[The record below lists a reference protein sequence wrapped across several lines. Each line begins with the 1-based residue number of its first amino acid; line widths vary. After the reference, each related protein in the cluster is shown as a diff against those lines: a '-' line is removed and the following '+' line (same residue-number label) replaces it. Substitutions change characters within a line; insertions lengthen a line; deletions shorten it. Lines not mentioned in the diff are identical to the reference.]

1 EVHKRVAMGDR
12 VLVTTLTKR
21 MAENLTEYL
30 SEHDVKVRY
39 LHSDIE
45 TVERSEIIR
54 DLRLGEFDVLVGINL
69 LREGLDMPEVSLV
82 AILDADK
89 EGFLRSTGSLIQT
102 IGRAARN
109 VRGKAILYADNVTRS
124 MQAAMDETARR
135 REKQIVFNEVHGI
148 TPKTVVRRIADI
160 MEGARSE
167 VGNRRG
173 GKTRTRD
180 RAVAEQGADY
190 AGLGAAQAAALLKK
204 LEAQMYK
211 HAQNLEFEDAARLRD
226 QIHQLREQALR

>member
-1 EVHKRVAMGDR
+1 
-12 VLVTTLTKR
+12 
-21 MAENLTEYL
+21 
-30 SEHDVKVRY
+30 
-39 LHSDIE
+39 
-45 TVERSEIIR
+45 
-54 DLRLGEFDVLVGINL
+54 
-69 LREGLDMPEVSLV
+69 
-82 AILDADK
+82 
-89 EGFLRSTGSLIQT
+89 
-102 IGRAARN
+102 
-109 VRGKAILYADNVTRS
+109 
-124 MQAAMDETARR
+124 
-135 REKQIVFNEVHGI
+135 VHGI